1 MNHIV
6 SVSPS
11 KKHPREKD
19 DFYATHPSTV
29 IPLIILMQW
38 YKPICI
44 WENSCGQGHLSKA
57 LENFGHK
64 VISTDLIYRGYGI
77 GGVDF
82 LKPTIFEQVYD
93 FDAIVMNPPYKHAQS
108 FVDLSLKR
116 VRDGAVVAAF
126 LNIRFL
132 ESTGRKEWFSRSG
145 LKYVAVFSARQKCA
159 INADFD
165 GVGASATC
173 YAWFVF
179 EKGFKGEPVVKWL

>member
-11 KKHPREKD
+11 KKHPREEN
-19 DFYATHPSTV
+19 DFYATHPST
-29 IPLIILMQW
+29 ILPLIMLMKW
-38 YKPICI
+38 YKPIII

-57 LENFGHK
+57 LEQFGHT
-64 VISTDLIYRGYGI
+64 VVSSDLIYRGYGI

-82 LKPTIFEQVYD
+82 LKPTLLEHLYD
-93 FDAIVMNPPYKHAQS
+93 FDAIVMNPPYKYAQE
-108 FVDLSLKR
+108 FVNLSLER
-116 VRDGAVVAAF
+116 VRNGAIVAAF

-132 ESTGRKEWFSRSG
+132 ESTGRKEWFKTIG

-159 INADFD
+159 INADFE

-179 EKGFKGEPVVKWL
+179 EKGFTGEPVVKWI